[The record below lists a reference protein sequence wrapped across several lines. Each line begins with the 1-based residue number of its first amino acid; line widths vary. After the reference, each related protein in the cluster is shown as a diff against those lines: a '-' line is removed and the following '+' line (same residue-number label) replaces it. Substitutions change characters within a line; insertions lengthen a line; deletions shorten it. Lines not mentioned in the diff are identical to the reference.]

1 MLGRYGGR
9 SESAATSSPSAS
21 RKDCQSFA
29 LGFALRALLL
39 GGEGEVMSLVDQP
52 RRLPEYLRHLLN
64 GLAFVRAYTVVVSG
78 ETQ

>member
-1 MLGRYGGR
+1 
-9 SESAATSSPSAS
+9 
-21 RKDCQSFA
+21 
-29 LGFALRALLL
+29 L